1 MRGGEGSDG
10 AGSVSNCAGG
20 VLSIGTMIYD
30 QDVGKL
36 ELLEDNTKEKEQE
49 QKILIHD
56 HWKAGRERE
65 EEKGKQ
71 QH

>member
-1 MRGGEGSDG
+1 
-10 AGSVSNCAGG
+10 
-20 VLSIGTMIYD
+20 MIYD

-49 QKILIHD
+49 QKIPIHD